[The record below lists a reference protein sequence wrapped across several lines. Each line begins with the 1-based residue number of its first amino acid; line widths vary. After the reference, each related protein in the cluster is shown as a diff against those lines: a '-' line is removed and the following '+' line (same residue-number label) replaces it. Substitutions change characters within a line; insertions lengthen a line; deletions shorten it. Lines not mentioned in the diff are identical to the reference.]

1 VTDLAGTE
9 AAPSGHHRITV
20 VVGNPKAASRT
31 RTVAEAVAQ
40 RAAEAAGL
48 PTYTP
53 TTIIELAEVAGS
65 LFDWS
70 SAEVKALAGTLSS
83 STLAVVAS
91 PTFKA
96 TYTGLLKAF
105 LDWFPQTGL
114 SGVTVVPL
122 MLGGAP
128 EHALAV
134 EVHLRPLLVE
144 IGATVPT
151 RGLFILDNELE
162 QLDAR
167 LDTWLEQAAPALAAS
182 VGAVAA
188 RQQASR

>member
-1 VTDLAGTE
+1 VTEDAATDLAPG
-9 AAPSGHHRITV
+9 GGHRITV

-31 RTVAEAVAQ
+31 RAVAESVAR
-40 RAAEAAGL
+40 RAGLAAGL
-48 PTYTP
+48 PIDTP
-53 TTIIELAEVAGS
+53 STTIELADVAMS

-70 SAEVKALAGTLSS
+70 SAEVKACAATLSA

-114 SGVTVVPL
+114 AGVTVVPL
-122 MLGGAP
+122 MVGGTP

-134 EVHLRPLLVE
+134 EVHLRPLLIE
-144 IGATVPT
+144 IGATLPT
-151 RGLFILDNELE
+151 RGLFILDSDLE
-162 QLDAR
+162 GLDAR
-167 LDTWLEQAAPALAAS
+167 IDSWLEQAGPGLAA
-182 VGAVAA
+182 AIT
-188 RQQASR
+188 RSR